1 MGHRRAAL
9 LPPLLALAS
18 LLGAC
23 ARDDQPLS
31 PKLPRPQFSQASGTG
46 IAEKITFQSD
56 RTGNADVFVMN
67 PDGSGVTQLTF
78 SSAFDF
84 LPLFSPDGS
93 RIVIG
98 KCEFICQVV
107 VINADG
113 SGERVVIDNGFPG
126 TWSPDG
132 NRIALAGVGG
142 GLAGVYLVNADGS
155 GLVRV
160 AEPQNVTDWSPD
172 GRQLMLA
179 NDYDGDG
186 ELYAMNLDGSG
197 VTKLT
202 DNTANDYP
210 GRGAAWSR
218 PDATRILFTSDRG
231 GTGEQNIYVMNADG
245 TGVTQLTANDG
256 FNDVGPSWSPD
267 ATQIVFESNRAGDEQ
282 IFVMN
287 ADGSGI
293 TQLTFDVGVNNSAPH
308 WIRQVAPAN
317 DDFANAS
324 GISALPF
331 SSVAQLV
338 LAGTQSGEQTPSCAV
353 FYGPVNRTVW
363 YSFTAAQTQS
373 ITARI
378 GNASIS
384 AVVAAYSGSSV
395 SGLTELGCVPFGG
408 NLTFRAQAGTT
419 YHFLVGNLFGQGG
432 QAEFRLEV
440 TALPQANFG
449 FFPGDPSIFDVVQFQ
464 DFSFDPAFIGF
475 EPPLWSFGDG
485 TTGTGFSPTH
495 RYAADGDYLVTLT
508 VTTHDGRSASTSRTL
523 QVRTHDLA
531 ITRFQTPSS
540 GMVGKTSKIT
550 VDIRSNRYPET
561 VQVQLFKSVPGGF
574 QLVATS
580 TQTLPTRNRV
590 TSVVF
595 SYTFAPEDAI
605 IGKVTFRAVVT
616 LFGARDAL
624 PADNEAIAPPTK
636 VSK

>member
-1 MGHRRAAL
+1 MRLRFTSYLKPTLALGAL
-9 LPPLLALAS
+9 LAGCSEPNRPV
-18 LLGAC
+18 
-23 ARDDQPLS
+23 S
-31 PKLPRPQFSQASGTG
+31 PKSNGPQFSQTAANGG
-46 IAEKITFQSD
+46 GGKITFQSN
-56 RTGNADVFVMN
+56 RNGNVDVFVMN
-67 PDGSGVTQLTF
+67 PDGSVVTQLTNHPF
-78 SSAFDF
+78 DDF

-93 RIVIG
+93 RIDFGRCGFGRCDI
-98 KCEFICQVV
+98 V

-113 SGERVVIDNGFPG
+113 SGERTVLFDGFPG
-126 TWSPDG
+126 AWSPDG
-132 NRIALAGVGG
+132 NRIALGKNDGIWI
-142 GLAGVYLVNADGS
+142 VNADGT

-160 AEPQNVTDWSPD
+160 ADPQFVTDWSPD

-179 NDYDGDG
+179 NNFDGDF

-202 DNTANDYP
+202 DNNANDYP

-218 PDATRILFTSDRG
+218 PDGTRILFTSDRG

-245 TGVTQLTANDG
+245 TGVTQLTPNDG

-267 ATQIVFESNRAGDEQ
+267 ATHIVFESNRAGDEQ

-293 TQLTFDVGVNNSAPH
+293 TQLTSGAGVMNSGAH

-317 DDFANAS
+317 DDFANAT
-324 GISALPF
+324 GVPALPF

-338 LAGTQSGEQTPSCAV
+338 LAGTESGEQTPSCAV
-353 FYGPVNRTVW
+353 FYGPVNETVW
-363 YSFTAAQTQS
+363 YSFTPAQTQS

-384 AVVAAYSGSSV
+384 TVVAAYSGSSV
-395 SGLTELGCVPFGG
+395 SGLTELGCVVFGG
-408 NLTFRAQAGTT
+408 NVTFRAQAGTT
-419 YHFLVGNLFGQGG
+419 YHFLVGNLFGQEG

-440 TALPQANFG
+440 TPPPQANFG
-449 FFPGDPSIFDVVQFQ
+449 TFPFDPSMFDLVQFQ

-475 EPPLWSFGDG
+475 EPPQWSFGDG
-485 TTGTGFSPTH
+485 TSGTGFFPTH
-495 RYAADGDYLVTLT
+495 RYAADGDYPVELT
-508 VTTHDGRSASTSRTL
+508 VTTHDGRSASTSRAL
-523 QVRTHDLA
+523 QVRTHDVA
-531 ITRFQTPSS
+531 IAKFQTPPS
-540 GMVGKTSKIT
+540 GMTGKTSKIA

-561 VQVQLFKSVPGGF
+561 VEVQLFKSVPGGF

-590 TSVVF
+590 TSVAF
-595 SYTFAPEDAI
+595 SYTFAPEDAT
-605 IGKVTFRAVVT
+605 IGKVTFKAVAN
-616 LFGARDAL
+616 LLGARDAL

-636 VSK
+636 ITK